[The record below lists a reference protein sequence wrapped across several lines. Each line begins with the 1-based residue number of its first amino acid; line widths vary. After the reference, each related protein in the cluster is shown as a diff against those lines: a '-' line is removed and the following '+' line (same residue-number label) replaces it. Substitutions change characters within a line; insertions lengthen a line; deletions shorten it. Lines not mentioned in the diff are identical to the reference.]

1 MFQSSVSFDTSIMWG
16 RVIQHTNAA
25 MHRCAVRLDAAIGL
39 QAAILQMVIGTGAP
53 GAVRPVNAGEWLFLD
68 GLAHGVFLFHGLQL
82 AHSTP
87 PGNQPATAIAT
98 MTAATAMLKAS
109 TNLSATGIFSLG
121 SEIGPLAYGPNASF
135 IVRGNLRVCIASP
148 WLVEDRR
155 ALT

>member
-1 MFQSSVSFDTSIMWG
+1 MMCVNHAATNTNTKAIAHISRLPCVWFGI
-16 RVIQHTNAA
+16 IQHTHAA
-25 MHRCAVRLDAAIGL
+25 MHRCSVRLDAAIGL
-39 QAAILQMVIGTGAP
+39 QTAILQMIVGTGAA

-68 GLAHGVFLFHGLQL
+68 GLAHGVLLFQGLQL

-121 SEIGPLAYGPNASF
+121 SEIGPLS
-135 IVRGNLRVCIASP
+135 
-148 WLVEDRR
+148 
-155 ALT
+155 